1 MKPMEKMKLKR
12 MGGFL
17 AALLVAVAVQAQV
30 KPLHQ
35 LQQEVEDLRFG
46 LFTHFGVP
54 TYVEA
59 DWSDPDQAATIIDAP
74 KLDCRQWAKAAK
86 SAHMAYGCLSVKHHN
101 GLCLWDSHTTDYTI
115 MHSRFGRD
123 IVKEYCEA
131 FRKEGLKVVFHFSIL
146 DTHHRLRPHL
156 ITQKKIEMVKQ
167 QLEELLTNYGE
178 VTAILFDGWDAPWSR
193 SSYEEVSFPEIYKL
207 VKSLQPNCLVIDMN
221 SHKYPREELFYSD
234 IKFYE
239 QGAGQFIDAA
249 TNKLPAMACLP
260 LQRTWFWKESMPTDT
275 LRSAKQL
282 VEEILIPYGKAHC
295 SFVLNAAPNR
305 DGLID
310 NNALQ
315 TLKEIGALCA
325 KDVKNTYPVPVCE
338 APIVGRNLALGM
350 PAEASW
356 SYDICIMDFAND
368 NDYKTAWYGMPEVK
382 NPYWEVDL
390 GRDCVADKVVLT
402 EPAKNRVIQAY
413 RIECKT
419 MQGNWET
426 IFEGETTTK
435 NRVKI
440 HTFPARMM
448 AKVRV
453 TITQYSG
460 YPGIA
465 ELGVYQPL

>member
-1 MKPMEKMKLKR
+1 M
-12 MGGFL
+12 
-17 AALLVAVAVQAQV
+17 
-30 KPLHQ
+30 
-35 LQQEVEDLRFG
+35 
-46 LFTHFGVP
+46 
-54 TYVEA
+54 
-59 DWSDPDQAATIIDAP
+59 
-74 KLDCRQWAKAAK
+74 
-86 SAHMAYGCLSVKHHN
+86 
-101 GLCLWDSHTTDYTI
+101 
-115 MHSRFGRD
+115 
-123 IVKEYCEA
+123 
-131 FRKEGLKVVFHFSIL
+131 
-146 DTHHRLRPHL
+146 
-156 ITQKKIEMVKQ
+156 
-167 QLEELLTNYGE
+167 
-178 VTAILFDGWDAPWSR
+178 
-193 SSYEEVSFPEIYKL
+193 
-207 VKSLQPNCLVIDMN
+207 
-221 SHKYPREELFYSD
+221 
-234 IKFYE
+234 
-239 QGAGQFIDAA
+239 
-249 TNKLPAMACLP
+249 
-260 LQRTWFWKESMPTDT
+260 
-275 LRSAKQL
+275 RSAKQL
-282 VEEILIPYGKAHC
+282 VEKILIPYGKAHC

-426 IFEGETTTK
+426 IFEGETTTQ